1 MIRWLSKRT
10 YYMTY
15 DQITYQAMKVGRW
28 EEKVTPSVHKAE
40 VKFLT
45 VAFWDIRGFSKLCDT

>member
-1 MIRWLSKRT
+1 
-10 YYMTY
+10 MTY